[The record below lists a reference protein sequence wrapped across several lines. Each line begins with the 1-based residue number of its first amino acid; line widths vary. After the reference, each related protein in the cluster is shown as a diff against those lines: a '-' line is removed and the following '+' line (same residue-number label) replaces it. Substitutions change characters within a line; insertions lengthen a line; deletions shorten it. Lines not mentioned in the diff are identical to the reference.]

1 MPIEAKQSKNENW
14 DFEVV
19 SERLNRADGSPAPM
33 FANVRTDT
41 NEILGYGTERYGI
54 VQNSDLIATAEQA
67 FASRGI
73 EWSKRDV
80 YTTDNGAKLRAVYDL
95 SGDMFKSDV
104 PQVGDIMGYR
114 LTVQNS
120 FDRSLRVSFAMGLLR
135 LVCENGMQTME
146 KDIDM
151 VSKHSTKLDLS
162 SLITPA
168 ALDKALTSLKGST
181 AVYGKLANVKL
192 EEEQGLNILTNLT
205 DKKIISDKLR
215 ERVAQIWNSRSDM
228 LDSNNHDPNL
238 YNLYN
243 AVTQHLTRDVEDTRF
258 EYANRIGNNVL
269 KQFSLAA
276 DNKNRLTK
284 LFASKVNPEGVVSN
298 N

>member
-1 MPIEAKQSKNENW
+1 MKAKQSTEW
-14 DFEVV
+14 DFEVAQIPMKYELNGKEFKSQRFANIRV
-19 SERLNRADGSPAPM
+19 DTGEELGWSSERYA
-33 FANVRTDT
+33 
-41 NEILGYGTERYGI
+41 I
-54 VQNSDLIATAEQA
+54 VQNRDLIERAESKFAERGIGWNKRNIIATA
-67 FASRGI
+67 
-73 EWSKRDV
+73 
-80 YTTDNGAKLRAVYDL
+80 NGSKLRAVYDL
-95 SGDMFKSDV
+95 SGDMFKSEV
-104 PQVGDIMGYR
+104 PQVGDVMGYR
-114 LTVQNS
+114 LILQNS
-120 FDRSLRVSFAMGLLR
+120 FDLSLRVSFALGLLR
-135 LVCENGMQTME
+135 LVCSNGMQTME

-168 ALDKALTSLKGST
+168 ALDKALASLKGST

-215 ERVAQIWNSRSDM
+215 ERVAQIWNSRSEM

>member
-1 MPIEAKQSKNENW
+1 
-14 DFEVV
+14 
-19 SERLNRADGSPAPM
+19 
-33 FANVRTDT
+33 
-41 NEILGYGTERYGI
+41 
-54 VQNSDLIATAEQA
+54 
-67 FASRGI
+67 
-73 EWSKRDV
+73 
-80 YTTDNGAKLRAVYDL
+80 
-95 SGDMFKSDV
+95 
-104 PQVGDIMGYR
+104 
-114 LTVQNS
+114 
-120 FDRSLRVSFAMGLLR
+120 
-135 LVCENGMQTME
+135 
-146 KDIDM
+146 M

-168 ALDKALTSLKGST
+168 ALDKALASLKGST
-181 AVYGKLANVKL
+181 EVYGKLANVKL

-243 AVTQHLTRDVEDTRF
+243 SVTQHLTRDVEDTRF